1 MTSKQC
7 NSCKHHIHV
16 KELTERCFYV
26 TTKFMNKR
34 NCDLY
39 ENGEINQAH
48 KEYFKKV
55 GKEYPFTEMR

>member
-7 NSCKHHIHV
+7 NSCKHHICV
-16 KELTERCFYV
+16 KELKEGCFYIS
-26 TTKFMNKR
+26 TTFMNKQ

-48 KEYFKKV
+48 KEFFKKF
-55 GKEYPFTEMR
+55 GSEYPFTEIK